1 MHKVHLTLHEIN
13 STDQIATS
21 FSGGEHLAWIQR
33 PGPNA
38 SPNLFYG
45 AQLPSISINMS
56 LCWLAFAQGAAANSC
71 RHGVSVL
78 SPRTVWWSSLT
89 LNRKERVWAVGTTGE
104 LPFLEALLSCFIRKR
119 TWLFTYMTVSC
130 FSLSLKRPNLRFA
143 AGGRRFGT
151 FPWLQRTFHLQY
163 VLKAFRCQYP
173 PCPSETGWW
182 QQPKSHITSMCG

>member
-1 MHKVHLTLHEIN
+1 MIKNEVLDLPTWVLFLKKLSQMSFHAMHKVHLTLHEIN

-78 SPRTVWWSSLT
+78 SPRTV
-89 LNRKERVWAVGTTGE
+89 
-104 LPFLEALLSCFIRKR
+104 
-119 TWLFTYMTVSC
+119 
-130 FSLSLKRPNLRFA
+130 
-143 AGGRRFGT
+143 
-151 FPWLQRTFHLQY
+151 
-163 VLKAFRCQYP
+163 
-173 PCPSETGWW
+173 
-182 QQPKSHITSMCG
+182 